1 MVSYY
6 LGQMELS
13 LMPNCCSELLL
24 EAGGVGFEAPFV
36 IVNLCSTLSC
46 PNSTGCNPILSVSG
60 VQPKEFL

>member
-1 MVSYY
+1 
-6 LGQMELS
+6 
-13 LMPNCCSELLL
+13 MPNCCSELLL